1 MKLRKLLSQRGL
13 GVNLLAGFCFL
24 MLAVYGWGLSWSDL
38 AKYLLIIVVLLG
50 GLIAFAALCGW
61 LLRWLMARSDTEVR
75 SDTDIQV
82 SAPNKVVAAQKD
94 ESPENSEADKQ

>member
-24 MLAVYGWGLSWSDL
+24 MLAVYGWGLRWSDL

-50 GLIAFAALCGW
+50 GLIASAALCG
-61 LLRWLMARSDTEVR
+61 LFLRWLMARSDTDVR
-75 SDTDIQV
+75 SDADV
-82 SAPNKVVAAQKD
+82 KSSAPNTVAAQPD
-94 ESPENSEADKQ
+94 ESPEDSEAGKH